1 MRRKWVGISQ
11 LTLPLSISL
20 HLSVF
25 LSRPYEADGGPPE
38 FGSARGFYPLRIFFY
53 PAAVALCL
61 LKGDQLVFPLVVQ
74 SPSRRLWMWFS
85 IWSWWSDWLFWTF
98 LSNDVVVTFNIWS
111 NQVIW
116 WHSMGGPV
124 QYTAALGCLKGC
136 NNQQQEQQQLDGDKW
151 LISSRC
157 STACV

>member
-1 MRRKWVGISQ
+1 MRRKSVRMSQ
-11 LTLPLSISL
+11 LTLPLPISL

-25 LSRPYEADGGPPE
+25 LSRPYEADGALQSSGLLEVSSQWE
-38 FGSARGFYPLRIFFY
+38 FF
-53 PAAVALCL
+53 PATVALC
-61 LKGDQLVFPLVVQ
+61 FPVVVQ
-74 SPSRRLWMWFS
+74 SPSRRLWMGFS
-85 IWSWWSDWLFWTF
+85 TWSWWSDWLFWTF
-98 LSNDVVVTFNIWS
+98 LSNEVVVTFNIWS

-124 QYTAALGCLKGC
+124 RNTAAVGCLKGC

-151 LISSRC
+151 LIWTCC